1 MAIMS
6 SNLQF
11 CHAKRRNDDDDT
23 GQRGHRVV
31 SYKLQV
37 QASKFQQLIAIVGPK
52 MWAWSGKSALECPAK
67 WRQKASQTAVVIIH
81 CSDEDHHQRML
92 ECQSEFRSGESQV
105 QVNER

>member
-1 MAIMS
+1 MAIIS

-52 MWAWSGKSALECPAK
+52 MWAWSGKSAVECPANGGK
-67 WRQKASQTAVVIIH
+67 KPAKP
-81 CSDEDHHQRML
+81 L
-92 ECQSEFRSGESQV
+92 
-105 QVNER
+105 